1 MLNPKVTVGLPVYND
16 EKYLKKAIESVLEQ
30 TFTDF
35 ELIIV
40 NDGSE
45 DTSMDI
51 VHSFKDPRIQIIDDG
66 KNSGLPKRLN
76 QITKLA
82 KGEYLARMDSDDIM
96 LLIRLEE
103 QISILEKNNDIDV
116 LGSNV
121 ITINEDGIK
130 KGIRYTYNEIKPG
143 FISCTSFIHPTIM
156 GKTEWCLNNPYSEN
170 VLRAQDAELWRRT
183 STFSSFMLYKKPL
196 LLYREIGG
204 SYYKKYFKCS
214 VTFKKLFLEKKEIFW
229 LKKWFKYIT
238 LGFFYMLFSF
248 FNAENKLLSKR
259 NQVKF

>member
-51 VHSFKDPRIQIIDDG
+51 VHSFKDPRIQIIGDA
-66 KNSGLPKRLN
+66 KNLGLPKRLN

-82 KGEYLARMDSDDIM
+82 KGKYLARMDSDDIM
-96 LLIRLEE
+96 LPTRLEE
-103 QISILEKNNDIDV
+103 QISILENDNNIDV
-116 LGSNV
+116 LGTNI
-121 ITINEDGIK
+121 ITIDKDGVK
-130 KGIRYTYNEIKPG
+130 KGIRYTYNQIKPEC
-143 FISCTSFIHPTIM
+143 ITCSSFIHPTIM
-156 GKTEWCLNNPYSEN
+156 GKIEWYLNNPYSEIM
-170 VLRAQDAELWRRT
+170 LRVEDAELWRRT
-183 STFSSFMLYKKPL
+183 STFSNFMLYKKPL
-196 LLYREIGG
+196 LLYREVGKN
-204 SYYKKYFKCS
+204 YHKKYFEGAK
-214 VTFKKLFLEKKEIFW
+214 TFKKLFIEKKEIFW
-229 LKKWFKYIT
+229 LKKWFKFIIV
-238 LGFFYMLFSF
+238 GFFYMFFSF

-259 NQVKF
+259 NQVKL